1 MAIDVDTKDCTAVS
15 DADLEQMADICVEGP
30 NPYSVG
36 FLSKQ
41 TEAWVLLTTA
51 HDGSRLKAFSFCTLE
66 RIGGTPSVILGA
78 SSVARTSKRDT
89 ALRGMVTDQM
99 RRAVLAFPDEDVLVG
114 TRVQS
119 PAGFEIFRSLGEL
132 IPRPEHRAN
141 GEERA
146 WGKRLAKRFDIP
158 ASDYDDRT
166 FVAVGDGNQQAVFDH
181 DSLKLAPGS
190 SELEVLFGAIDPGR
204 GDSLVAHGW
213 ALAED
218 LVKLA

>member
-1 MAIDVDTKDCTAVS
+1 MAIDVDTKDCTAIS
-15 DADLEQMADICVEGP
+15 DADLEEMADICVEGP
-30 NPYSVG
+30 NPFSVG

-41 TEAWVLLTTA
+41 TEAWVLLTA
-51 HDGSRLKAFSFCTLE
+51 ASDGSRLNAFSFCTLE
-66 RIGGTPSVILGA
+66 RIGGTPSVIIGA

-89 ALRGMVTDQM
+89 ALRAMVLDQM

-119 PAGFEIFRSLGEL
+119 PAGFEVFRSVGEL

-146 WGKRLAKRFDIP
+146 WGKRLAKRFDITP
-158 ASDYDDRT
+158 GAYDDRT
-166 FVAVGDGNQQAVFDH
+166 FVAVGDGSQQAVFDH
-181 DSLKLAPGS
+181 DSLKPEKLPVDFNG
-190 SELEVLFGAIDPGR
+190 LFGGIESER

-213 ALAED
+213 AMAED
-218 LVKLA
+218 LAKLV

>member
-15 DADLEQMADICVEGP
+15 DADLEHMADICVDGP

-78 SSVARTSKRDT
+78 ASVARTSKRDT

-99 RRAVLAFPDEDVLVG
+99 RRALLAFPDEDVLVG

-119 PAGFEIFRSLGEL
+119 PAGFEVFRSLGEL

-146 WGKRLAKRFDIP
+146 WGKRLAKRFEIP
-158 ASDYDDRT
+158 AGAYDDRT
-166 FVAVGDGNQQAVFDH
+166 FLAVGDGSQQAVFDH
-181 DSLKLAPGS
+181 DSLKPTNAPPD
-190 SELEVLFGAIDPGR
+190 LDALFSAIDLGR
-204 GDSLVAHGW
+204 GDSLVTHGW
-213 ALAED
+213 ALAEE